1 MSDECTGEQPNGA
14 ATADAKAMLDKLHE
28 LLEEQLKLVHQGRL
42 AAAEGLCEHTGH
54 LVRAILASGTLSELG
69 GNDPRQCLLQ
79 LYQELC
85 LTLTAQREETST
97 SLQAVRRGRQML
109 RTYGKHVS

>member
-1 MSDECTGEQPNGA
+1 MSDEPAAEQPN
-14 ATADAKAMLDKLHE
+14 ATAPADAKAMLDKLHA
-28 LLEEQLKLVHQGRL
+28 LLEEQLKLVHQGHL
-42 AAAEGLCEHTGH
+42 AAAESMCEQTGH
-54 LVRAILASGTLSELG
+54 LVRAILASGSLSELG
-69 GNDPRQCLLQ
+69 GNDPRQSLVQ